1 MIRLNNWITLS
12 RPLKAE
18 DDEGASSTTAPR
30 SEKIESETETQ
41 PSSLYETPRSFE
53 EGNCQADSPMTKR
66 NKMIPWRLTSPVTN
80 SCDACS
86 CTTYPK
92 LKRSSRHHVE
102 LTTKEKEGLLSVSV
116 SPLSSLDNSLDSRC
130 GSVATDPNT
139 KKSSKIKH
147 PKDFLFT
154 RQRNSS
160 ILDHLGKNHKS
171 LKRSMKAWKRE
182 RKEMNSSS
190 VMRSFWAINGNDK
203 GFLTQRREQLLDSR
217 PLLLLMK
224 KVKERQHRRLTASGI
239 RTMPQSSTGKE
250 NIPFMDE
257 FGNFVDNLGRTSPE
271 DEALIA
277 SIVKVGVGD
286 PVLTGGRQKKTKM
299 ISSSKFECCALVTP
313 NNSVEKKV
321 SFLKKSGNG
330 NSNSDPNSHLTE
342 DDKNIYSRALASG
355 VGVGHLYAEQ
365 QRRIHQLNMQVLE
378 KEKLIDLL
386 QQQLSEAK
394 QEIEN
399 SIDFYAMSVI
409 KLEGNIMA
417 MSEEHELE
425 VTRLKEEISALSSKR
440 SPEIIT
446 RQNKSQP
453 QIVHHYIRTQNRPS
467 SAPND
472 CSRSH
477 YHS

>member
-1 MIRLNNWITLS
+1 MIRLNRWITLTW
-12 RPLKAE
+12 PLKAE
-18 DDEGASSTTAPR
+18 DDEGASSTTVQR
-30 SEKIESETETQ
+30 SEKTESGTQ
-41 PSSLYETPRSFE
+41 PSSVYETPRSFE

-66 NKMIPWRLTSPVTN
+66 NNMTPLRLTSPVTN

-92 LKRSSRHHVE
+92 LKKRSSRHHVE
-102 LTTKEKEGLLSVSV
+102 LTTKGKEQLLPISF

-130 GSVATDPNT
+130 GSVATDTNT
-139 KKSSKIKH
+139 RKTSKIMH
-147 PKDFLFT
+147 PRVFLFT

-160 ILDHLGKNHKS
+160 IMDHLGKNHKS
-171 LKRSMKAWKRE
+171 LKRSMKAWKRV
-182 RKEMNSSS
+182 RKEKNSSS
-190 VMRSFWAINGNDK
+190 VMRSSRAINGNDK

-224 KVKERQHRRLTASGI
+224 KVKERQHRRLTVSGI
-239 RTMPQSSTGKE
+239 RTMTQSSTGKE
-250 NIPFMDE
+250 NIPYMDE

-271 DEALIA
+271 DDALIA

-286 PVLTGGRQKKTKM
+286 PVLTGERRKKTKM

-321 SFLKKSGNG
+321 SFLKKSVNP
-330 NSNSDPNSHLTE
+330 DSHLTE

-365 QRRIHQLNMQVLE
+365 QRRIHMLNVQVLE
-378 KEKLIDLL
+378 NEQLIDLL

-409 KLEGNIMA
+409 KLEGNIIA

-425 VTRLKEEISALSSKR
+425 VAKLKEEISALSSKR
-440 SPEIIT
+440 SPESIT
-446 RQNKSQP
+446 RQNQP
-453 QIVHHYIRTQNRPS
+453 QHHYKRTQNRPS

-477 YHS
+477 HHY